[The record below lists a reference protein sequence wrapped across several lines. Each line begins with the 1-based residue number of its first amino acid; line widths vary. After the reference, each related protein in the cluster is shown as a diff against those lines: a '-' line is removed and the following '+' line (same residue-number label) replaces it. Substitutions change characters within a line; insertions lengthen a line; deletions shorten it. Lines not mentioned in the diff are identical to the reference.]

1 MTVAS
6 TEFYFPPVPQLNYL
20 DRLAVVPSR
29 LDSRGFWT
37 EVHHD
42 VQEQLAVLESDVR
55 QSVAGVRVT
64 SGITRGEHFLLFS
77 YLTFSLPDSDIDP
90 VVVGMTFTQ
99 ADEGVDVEADVSGEQ
114 TGDLISSAPNRMVP
128 DSRSELLAAARDS
141 ARELRQSAKAIAAA
155 LKNPSRRVE

>member
-6 TEFYFPPVPQLNYL
+6 TEFYYPPVPQWKHL

-29 LDSRGFWT
+29 LDARGFWT

-42 VQEQLAVLESDVR
+42 VQEQLSVLESDVR
-55 QSVAGVRVT
+55 QSVAGVRAT
-64 SGITRGEHFLLFS
+64 TGSTRGEHFLLFS

-114 TGDLISSAPNRMVP
+114 TGDLISSAPNRMAP
-128 DSRSELLAAARDS
+128 DSRNELLAAARES
-141 ARELRQSAKAIAAA
+141 ARELRQSTKAIAAA